1 LTFCFAKVNGVGDEN
16 TVKYL
21 IIHISKYID
30 ITYVSFCEDEY
41 LTRFGAMDWNVIE
54 NVTEMIITHGLDFA
68 AGRSDDFTVVEPL
81 QGLTWVVDWL
91 DVTRNTCSFTG

>member
-1 LTFCFAKVNGVGDEN
+1 
-16 TVKYL
+16 
-21 IIHISKYID
+21 
-30 ITYVSFCEDEY
+30 
-41 LTRFGAMDWNVIE
+41 MDWNVIE